1 MCKKK
6 KKISKKSVV
15 RKGHWTSGNRKL
27 HILDA
32 PSSKTQEL
40 ERHHDDISES
50 SRNSNHSEVPNLA
63 NSASD
68 SFDQFE
74 YVESISS
81 HMTEPIC
88 RGTSDAWYD
97 RDDPGFVET
106 LQHFDR
112 LKLGPLGPS
121 FDIDTLGQDE
131 TINNNDVLLGRGGMT
146 NRHTGNQDFRKLVKE
161 TKSMYKGY
169 TTKTYKTK
177 TSELVVQYIQAK
189 GGRFLKNIRN
199 STDSSDKWVVASAEE
214 ARKKTSQALR
224 EKTK

>member
-1 MCKKK
+1 MCKKIRN
-6 KKISKKSVV
+6 ISKKSVV
-15 RKGHWTSGNRKL
+15 RKGPRTSGNRKM

-74 YVESISS
+74 YVESKSS

-88 RGTSDAWYD
+88 RETSKDWYD
-97 RDDPGFVET
+97 TDDPVFVET

-112 LKLGPLGPS
+112 LKLGPFGPS

-146 NRHTGNQDFRKLVKE
+146 NNHTGNQDYRKLVE
-161 TKSMYKGY
+161 DTKPMYKDA
-169 TTKTYKTK
+169 TKAGKTK
-177 TSELVVQYIQAK
+177 ISELVVQYIQAK
-189 GGRFLKNIRN
+189 GGRFLKY
-199 STDSSDKWVVASAEE
+199 SSDKWVVVSAEE

-224 EKTK
+224 EK